1 LFFYLTDI
9 EGNSADI
16 KVGDEVEFQTTINQ
30 RNGKNS
36 AVKIKKLN
44 QTPTTPTVEVS
55 KRPERLITKLRTTNI
70 DDKSGRQLI
79 LVRQPRNP
87 DGKTK
92 SFSRTRVER
101 LPGFIV
107 ETNLVSHSSSNNL
120 VQLAKLQLQTP
131 TTPTMQLQLQP
142 SEAPTPTSAT
152 TPTIHTVSSANNL
165 SHFNNLL
172 MNKSN
177 NSN

>member
-1 LFFYLTDI
+1 MM
-9 EGNSADI
+9 
-16 KVGDEVEFQTTINQ
+16 NQ

-36 AVKIKKLN
+36 AVKVKKVN
-44 QTPTTPTVEVS
+44 QTPVTPVPAE
-55 KRPERLITKLRTTNI
+55 KRPDRLITKLRTTNI
-70 DDKSGRQLI
+70 DDKSGRQLV

-92 SFSRTRVER
+92 SFSKSRVER
-101 LPGFIV
+101 LPGILL
-107 ETNLVSHSSSNNL
+107 ETTNIASQSSSNNL
-120 VQLAKLQLQTP
+120 VQLAKQPLQTP
-131 TTPTMQLQLQP
+131 TTPTVQMQMLQFQP

-172 MNKSN
+172 MNKGN